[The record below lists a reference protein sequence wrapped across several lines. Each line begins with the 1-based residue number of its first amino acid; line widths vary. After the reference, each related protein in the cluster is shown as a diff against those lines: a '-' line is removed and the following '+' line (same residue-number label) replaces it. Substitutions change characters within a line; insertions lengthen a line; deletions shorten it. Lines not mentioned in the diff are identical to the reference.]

1 MATREY
7 WMNSD
12 YVRVRRDIST
22 ENLNGNDLIAII
34 HKYNLENVKFSFS
47 LSFKM
52 LDDDIEEDVTIRC
65 RNISNDIKYRPYY
78 KRDGDDE

>member
-12 YVRVRRDIST
+12 YVRVRRDITT

-34 HKYNLENVKFSFS
+34 HKYNLENTRLGFS
-47 LSFKM
+47 LSFKI
-52 LDDDIEEDVTIRC
+52 LDDDIEEDVSIHC
-65 RNISNDIKYRPYY
+65 RNVSNDIKYRPYY